1 MPLLVSLKQNRPKSK
16 MLNSKTKD
24 FSTMSATEQAIEQF
38 KADHYKA
45 RKAFNKKD
53 GWPLFG
59 FVYYKIGQ
67 IEKD

>member
-1 MPLLVSLKQNRPKSK
+1 
-16 MLNSKTKD
+16 
-24 FSTMSATEQAIEQF
+24 MSETEQAIEQF
-38 KADHYKA
+38 KADHYEA

-53 GWPLFG
+53 GWPLFA